1 MIERQIVAQ
10 KVKRKQIEEY
20 VFSYLGKLSCSKL
33 DIQRTPLGDRV
44 LIYSSKPGLVVGKKG
59 ESIKGL
65 TIALKEIFNMDNP
78 QIEVVDVENPDLDA
92 VSMVKN
98 MIGTFER
105 FGPKRFKA
113 IAYKALER
121 IMKAGA
127 VGAELVI
134 SGRGVPGER
143 AKTWRF
149 TAGYLCKSGNIAE
162 NYVDKADDSCY
173 LRSGAVGIKVSI
185 LHPDVKLPDAINFKK
200 IIVEEIKVE
209 EIKVEEKKEDAK
221 EIKEKVKEEK
231 IVEEKSKPV
240 KKVKKTVK
248 KEINDGDNKKE

>member
-10 KVKRKQIEEY
+10 KMKRKQIEEY
-20 VFSYLGKLSCSKL
+20 VFSYLGKLSFSKL
-33 DIQRTPLGDRV
+33 DIQRTPLGDRD

-59 ESIKGL
+59 ESIRGL

-185 LHPDVKLPDAINFKK
+185 LHPETKLPDTINFKK
-200 IIVEEIKVE
+200 IKVE
-209 EIKVEEKKEDAK
+209 EIIVEEKKDDNAK
-221 EIKEKVKEEK
+221 EIKKEVGKEN

-240 KKVKKTVK
+240 KKVKRNVK
-248 KEINDGDNKKE
+248 KEINDGDNKK

>member
-10 KVKRKQIEEY
+10 KMKRKQIEEY

-44 LIYSSKPGLVVGKKG
+44 LIYSCKPGLVVGKKG

-185 LHPDVKLPDAINFKK
+185 LHPEIKLPDAINFKK

-209 EIKVEEKKEDAK
+209 EKKENN
-221 EIKEKVKEEK
+221 VKEEIK
-231 IVEEKSKPV
+231 KEIVEEKSKPV
-240 KKVKKTVK
+240 KKVKKNMK

>member
-10 KVKRKQIEEY
+10 KMKRKQIEEY

-149 TAGYLCKSGNIAE
+149 TAGYLCKSGDIAE

-185 LHPDVKLPDAINFKK
+185 LHPEIKLPDTINFKK
-200 IIVEEIKVE
+200 IKVE
-209 EIKVEEKKEDAK
+209 EIIVEEKKDDNAK
-221 EIKEKVKEEK
+221 EIKKEVEKEK

-240 KKVKKTVK
+240 KKVKKNVK

>member
-127 VGAELVI
+127 LGAEIRV
-134 SGRGVPGER
+134 SGKLPGAR

-149 TAGYLCKSGNIAE
+149 AQGYLKKTGDSAKVVDRAQSRAE
-162 NYVDKADDSCY
+162 TKP
-173 LRSGAVGIKVSI
+173 GTVGIKTAI
-185 LHPDVKLPDAINFKK
+185 LSPYAHLTDKVNLDLELINKLKARSKDFEHMK
-200 IIVEEIKVE
+200 IK
-209 EIKVEEKKEDAK
+209 
-221 EIKEKVKEEK
+221 
-231 IVEEKSKPV
+231 
-240 KKVKKTVK
+240 
-248 KEINDGDNKKE
+248 

>member
-10 KVKRKQIEEY
+10 KMKRKQIEEY
-20 VFSYLGKLSCSKL
+20 VFSFLGKLSCSKL

-59 ESIKGL
+59 ESIRGL
-65 TIALKEIFNMDNP
+65 TVALKEIFNMDNP
-78 QIEVVDVENPDLDA
+78 QIEVVDVEQPDLDA

-134 SGRGVPGER
+134 SGRGIPGER

-162 NYVDKADDSCY
+162 NYVDKAKDICH

-185 LHPDVKLPDAINFKK
+185 LHPEIKLPDTINFKEFK
-200 IIVEEIKVE
+200 I
-209 EIKVEEKKEDAK
+209 
-221 EIKEKVKEEK
+221 EEK
-231 IVEEKSKPV
+231 IVEEKKEEPVKILVKEEKEVEEISKPV

-248 KEINDGDNKKE
+248 KETNDGDNKKE

>member
-10 KVKRKQIEEY
+10 KMKRKQIEEY

-44 LIYSSKPGLVVGKKG
+44 LIYSCKPGLVVGKKG

-149 TAGYLCKSGNIAE
+149 TAGYLCKSGDIAE

-185 LHPDVKLPDAINFKK
+185 LHPEIKLPDAINFKK

-209 EIKVEEKKEDAK
+209 EKREDN
-221 EIKEKVKEEK
+221 VKEEVKKEK
-231 IVEEKSKPV
+231 IVEEKPKSV
-240 KKVKKTVK
+240 KKVKKNVK
-248 KEINDGDNKKE
+248 KETNDGDNKKE

>member
-10 KVKRKQIEEY
+10 KMKRKQIEEY
-20 VFSYLGKLSCSKL
+20 VFSYLGKLSFSKL

-59 ESIKGL
+59 ESIRGL
-65 TIALKEIFNMDNP
+65 TIALKDIFNMDNP
-78 QIEVVDVENPDLDA
+78 QIEVVDVEQPDLDA
-92 VSMVKN
+92 VSMVKT

-209 EIKVEEKKEDAK
+209 EKREDN
-221 EIKEKVKEEK
+221 VKEEVKKEK
-231 IVEEKSKPV
+231 IVEEKPKSV
-240 KKVKKTVK
+240 KKVKKNVK
-248 KEINDGDNKKE
+248 KETNDGDNKKE

>member
-10 KVKRKQIEEY
+10 KMKRKQIEEY

-59 ESIKGL
+59 ESIRGL

-185 LHPDVKLPDAINFKK
+185 LHPETKLPDTINFKK
-200 IIVEEIKVE
+200 IKVE
-209 EIKVEEKKEDAK
+209 EIIVEEKKDDNAK
-221 EIKEKVKEEK
+221 EIKKEVEKEN

-240 KKVKKTVK
+240 KKVKRNVK

>member
-185 LHPDVKLPDAINFKK
+185 LHPETKLPDTINFKK
-200 IIVEEIKVE
+200 IKVE
-209 EIKVEEKKEDAK
+209 EIIVEEKKDDNAK
-221 EIKEKVKEEK
+221 EIKKEVEKEN

-240 KKVKKTVK
+240 KKVKRNVK

>member
-209 EIKVEEKKEDAK
+209 EKKENN
-221 EIKEKVKEEK
+221 VKEEIK
-231 IVEEKSKPV
+231 KEIVEEKSKPV
-240 KKVKKTVK
+240 KKVKKNMK

>member
-185 LHPDVKLPDAINFKK
+185 LHPETKLPDTINFKK
-200 IIVEEIKVE
+200 IKVE
-209 EIKVEEKKEDAK
+209 EIIVEEKKDYNAK
-221 EIKEKVKEEK
+221 EIKKEVEKEN

-240 KKVKKTVK
+240 KKVKRNVK

>member
-10 KVKRKQIEEY
+10 KMKRKQIEEY
-20 VFSYLGKLSCSKL
+20 VFSYLGKLSFSKL

-59 ESIKGL
+59 ESIRGL
-65 TIALKEIFNMDNP
+65 TIALKDIFNMDNP
-78 QIEVVDVENPDLDA
+78 QIEVVDVEQPDLDA
-92 VSMVKN
+92 VSMVKT

-173 LRSGAVGIKVSI
+173 LRSGAVGIKVRI

-209 EIKVEEKKEDAK
+209 EKKENN
-221 EIKEKVKEEK
+221 VKEEIK
-231 IVEEKSKPV
+231 KEIVEEKSKPV
-240 KKVKKTVK
+240 KKVKKNMK